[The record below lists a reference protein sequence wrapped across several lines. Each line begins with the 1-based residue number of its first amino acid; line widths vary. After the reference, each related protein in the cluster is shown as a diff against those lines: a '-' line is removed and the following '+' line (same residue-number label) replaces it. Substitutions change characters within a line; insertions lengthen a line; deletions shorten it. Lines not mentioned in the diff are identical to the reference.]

1 MLDILQFDYVR
12 GGVCSNKEIQLS
24 EIKTDETY
32 LFDNISQN
40 WHSKISGSWEQLFSR
55 NFLEEI
61 QLLYI
66 ERVMYEDTDYLL
78 NAYLLAKKIAAYIY

>member
-40 WHSKISGSWEQLFSR
+40 WHSKISGSWKQLFSR
-55 NFLEEI
+55 NFLI
-61 QLLYI
+61 TNQLRYI
-66 ERVMYEDTDYLL
+66 EGAMYEDTDYILQ
-78 NAYLLAKKIAAYIY
+78 KKFSIFL